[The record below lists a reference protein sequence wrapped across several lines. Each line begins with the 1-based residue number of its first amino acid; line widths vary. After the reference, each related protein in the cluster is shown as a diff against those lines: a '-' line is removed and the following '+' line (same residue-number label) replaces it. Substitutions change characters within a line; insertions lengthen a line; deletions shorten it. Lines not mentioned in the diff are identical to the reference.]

1 MGLIRNN
8 LFVVHRVA
16 PAGDG
21 AKMLGSSSL
30 RLRQHRVCSV
40 ESFVVTNMARWR
52 GTTALQWAFSTAA
65 AADRTMPNACHTA
78 TPRRDAGRPR
88 ARRNRSVF
96 PQAAPDRVDHAESN
110 RVRGEPSWPT
120 TMSSARKLP
129 TRTCAGVPWF
139 RDDGLRGF
147 SWPPMTCKAGE
158 LEAVGTRLRD
168 VFSYLDGSG
177 ITVAVASQYLP
188 RYGLFEK
195 SLHLQTLLGLR
206 SRVSGK
212 SH

>member
-1 MGLIRNN
+1 MG
-8 LFVVHRVA
+8 
-16 PAGDG
+16 
-21 AKMLGSSSL
+21 
-30 RLRQHRVCSV
+30 RQHCSGHSRPLQLPTARCQTLV
-40 ESFVVTNMARWR
+40 IPQRHVVTLADLEP
-52 GTTALQWAFSTAA
+52 GEIVPFSRRLHLIAS
-65 AADRTMPNACHTA
+65 TMPIA
-78 TPRRDAGRPR
+78 TGCA
-88 ARRNRSVF
+88 
-96 PQAAPDRVDHAESN
+96 
-110 RVRGEPSWPT
+110 EPSWPT

-129 TRTCAGVPWF
+129 TRTCAGS
-139 RDDGLRGF
+139 LGF
-147 SWPPMTCKAGE
+147 GMMACVGFPGRTLTCKAGE

>member
-96 PQAAPDRVDHAESN
+96 PQAAPDRVDHADSN
-110 RVRGEPSWPT
+110 RVRGTFVANNNVVRQKVAHPHV
-120 TMSSARKLP
+120 RV
-129 TRTCAGVPWF
+129 VPWF

>member
-52 GTTALQWAFSTAA
+52 GTTALQRAFSTAA

-110 RVRGEPSWPT
+110 RVRGTFVANNNVVRQKVAHPHV
-120 TMSSARKLP
+120 R
-129 TRTCAGVPWF
+129 GVPWF

>member
-1 MGLIRNN
+1 MANN
-8 LFVVHRVA
+8 NVVRQKVA
-16 PAGDG
+16 HP
-21 AKMLGSSSL
+21 
-30 RLRQHRVCSV
+30 H
-40 ESFVVTNMARWR
+40 
-52 GTTALQWAFSTAA
+52 
-65 AADRTMPNACHTA
+65 
-78 TPRRDAGRPR
+78 
-88 ARRNRSVF
+88 
-96 PQAAPDRVDHAESN
+96 
-110 RVRGEPSWPT
+110 VR
-120 TMSSARKLP
+120 
-129 TRTCAGVPWF
+129 GVPWF

-168 VFSYLDGSG
+168 VFSYLDGSD

>member
-52 GTTALQWAFSTAA
+52 GTTALQRAFSTAA

-110 RVRGEPSWPT
+110 RVRGTFVANNNVVRQKVAHPHV
-120 TMSSARKLP
+120 R
-129 TRTCAGVPWF
+129 GVPWF

-168 VFSYLDGSG
+168 VFSYLDGSD